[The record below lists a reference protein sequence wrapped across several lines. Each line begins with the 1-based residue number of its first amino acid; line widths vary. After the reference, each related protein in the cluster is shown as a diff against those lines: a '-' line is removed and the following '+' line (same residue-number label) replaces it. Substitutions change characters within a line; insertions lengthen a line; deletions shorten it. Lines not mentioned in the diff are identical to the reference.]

1 MSEKT
6 SDLAVAESGNVQ
18 GVEPVAPIAPQL
30 IEKLAAK
37 KAEYEKVTAFA
48 ALLPLFK
55 DRIISE
61 ELTGESYAKLSDF
74 AGKLYCAW
82 GVNWYTNTPTNYPQE
97 SHSQV
102 GFVNVYIN
110 TYSLFGDKLSS
121 FASQKLGE
129 VLPSIEV
136 HFYDALNST
145 FYFLPHEAEAGLKKL
160 EEWHLDTKTQCDT
173 QLRKLR
179 VEELKRELEGLS

>member
-1 MSEKT
+1 MSKNNDELKI
-6 SDLAVAESGNVQ
+6 A
-18 GVEPVAPIAPQL
+18 APL
-30 IEKLAAK
+30 LEKLAAM
-37 KAEYEKVTAFA
+37 KAKYEKVTAFA
-48 ALLPLFK
+48 ALLPMF
-55 DRIISE
+55 RGWIISD
-61 ELTGESYAKLSDF
+61 ELTGESSAKLSDY

-97 SHSQV
+97 VHSQV

-110 TYSLFGDKLSS
+110 TYALFGDKLSGFS
-121 FASQKLGE
+121 SQKLGE

-160 EEWHLDTKTQCDT
+160 EEWYLDTKAQCDA
-173 QLRKLR
+173 QLKKLR